1 MPIWLRNFIFKSIKE
16 HHEKDNS
23 NSQNEQTWLKGE
35 AVQAAREQKSNF
47 KRSNYKTGVSKK

>member
-16 HHEKDNS
+16 YHEKDNS

-35 AVQAAREQKSNF
+35 AVQAAKEQISNLR
-47 KRSNYKTGVSKK
+47 RSNYKTGVSKK